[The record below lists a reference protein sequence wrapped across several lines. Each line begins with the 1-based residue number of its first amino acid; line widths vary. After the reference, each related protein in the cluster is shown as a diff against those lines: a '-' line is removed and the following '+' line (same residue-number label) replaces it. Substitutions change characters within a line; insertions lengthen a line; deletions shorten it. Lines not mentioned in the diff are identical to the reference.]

1 MEVWILFNEEIESSS
16 AEAFEIRR
24 FLSEGREM
32 GIDVKVFH
40 PEQFDL
46 LVSEHDRDS
55 ILVDGVPMPL
65 PDFVLPRCYVIDSG
79 YFSLAVV
86 RQL

>member
-1 MEVWILFNEEIESSS
+1 MEVWILFNEEIEAPS

-24 FLSEGREM
+24 FLSEGRDM

-46 LVSEHDRDS
+46 LVTADDRES
-55 ILVDGVPMPL
+55 VLIDGKMMPL
-65 PDFVLPRCYVIDSG
+65 PDLTVV
-79 YFSLAVV
+79 SLYSI
-86 RQL
+86 Q